1 MTDNNRETVP
11 RKEKTCLNCG
21 HSGTGSFCS
30 ECGQNYSDLNRP
42 MKELMGELMD
52 NINLD
57 RRIIRTLVPFIIKPG
72 FLAMEYIRGR
82 RQMYMSPIRLYIVMS
97 LIFFFIASNSGSRK
111 DISEVANLSV
121 TANDSSRTFISSDEA
136 LLEYLTAD
144 SLKVG
149 EEYIMGIEAD
159 STSAELS
166 GSWVKDAAIK
176 ALKNKELFMSYFYKN
191 VSYILFFLMPVFALI
206 LFMLYIRRRHFYV
219 EHLVFALNMHS
230 FALLVLSIVLVTKLI
245 WKENPVSSWLIMMIP
260 IYFTTGMKRFYQ
272 QSWIK
277 TIGKEVILGIVYSI
291 FLLLSIPVVG
301 LITLYLI

>member
-1 MTDNNRETVP
+1 MTDNTTGPVSG
-11 RKEKTCLNCG
+11 KEKVCLNCG
-21 HSGTGSFCS
+21 NSGTGSFCS
-30 ECGQNYSDLNRP
+30 ECGQNYSDINRP

-82 RQMYMSPIRLYIVMS
+82 RQMYMSPLRLYIVMS
-97 LIFFFIASNSGSRK
+97 LIFFFLASNSGNRK
-111 DISEVANLSV
+111 DLSDAANLSV
-121 TANDSSRTFISSDEA
+121 TGNDTIRTFISSDEA
-136 LLEYLTAD
+136 LLEYLTSD
-144 SLKVG
+144 SIKLG
-149 EEYIMGIEAD
+149 EDYLPGIEAD
-159 STSAELS
+159 STATDLA
-166 GSWVKDAAIK
+166 GSWATEAVIK
-176 ALKNKELFMSYFYKN
+176 ALKNKEFFMNNFYKN
-191 VSYILFFLMPVFALI
+191 VSYILFFLMPVFAMI
-206 LFMLYIRRRHFYV
+206 LFILYIRRRHFYV

-230 FALLVLSIVLVTKLI
+230 FTLLVLSIVLLTRLI
-245 WKENPVSSWLIMMIP
+245 WKENPISPWLMMLLA
-260 IYFTTGMKRFYQ
+260 IYFTVGMKRFYQ